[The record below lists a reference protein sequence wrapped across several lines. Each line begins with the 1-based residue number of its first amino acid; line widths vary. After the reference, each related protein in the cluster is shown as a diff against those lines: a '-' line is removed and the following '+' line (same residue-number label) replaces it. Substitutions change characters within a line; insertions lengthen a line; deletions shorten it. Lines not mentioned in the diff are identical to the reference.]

1 MSSVCALD
9 SDLNQLYTPA
19 IPTGASSVLDL
30 TNKFNNNNNS
40 SSCSG
45 EAGGL
50 KRVASVSSGEQFR
63 VSRLE
68 DRIVLELDTGR
79 GLGAYL
85 RCVLAAVCGGDAA
98 AAGTDKRLRYMEALV
113 RLLQHHPATEP
124 DRELGLRMRV

>member
-1 MSSVCALD
+1 MQVGEIFWQKIFCKYEKYLQRKWTNGSVSSVCALD

-30 TNKFNNNNNS
+30 TNKFNNNS

-68 DRIVLELDTGR
+68 A
-79 GLGAYL
+79 GLGAL
-85 RCVLAAVCGGDAA
+85 SCTTTPAS
-98 AAGTDKRLRYMEALV
+98 TP
-113 RLLQHHPATEP
+113 LQHR
-124 DRELGLRMRV
+124 DWVK

>member
-1 MSSVCALD
+1 MQRKWTNGSVSSVCALD

-30 TNKFNNNNNS
+30 THKFDNNNNNNS

-68 DRIVLELDTGR
+68 A
-79 GLGAYL
+79 GLGAL
-85 RCVLAAVCGGDAA
+85 SCTTTPAS
-98 AAGTDKRLRYMEALV
+98 TP
-113 RLLQHHPATEP
+113 LQHR
-124 DRELGLRMRV
+124 DWVK

>member
-30 TNKFNNNNNS
+30 THKFNNNNNNNNNS

-68 DRIVLELDTGR
+68 AGM
-79 GLGAYL
+79 GAL
-85 RCVLAAVCGGDAA
+85 SCNTTPAS
-98 AAGTDKRLRYMEALV
+98 TP
-113 RLLQHHPATEP
+113 LQHK
-124 DRELGLRMRV
+124 DWVK

>member
-30 TNKFNNNNNS
+30 THKFNNNS
-40 SSCSG
+40 SSG

-68 DRIVLELDTGR
+68 A
-79 GLGAYL
+79 GLGGLSCTTTPAS
-85 RCVLAAVCGGDAA
+85 
-98 AAGTDKRLRYMEALV
+98 TP
-113 RLLQHHPATEP
+113 LQHR
-124 DRELGLRMRV
+124 DWVK

>member
-30 TNKFNNNNNS
+30 TNKFNNNNNNNSS
-40 SSCSG
+40 SSCSC

-63 VSRLE
+63 AARLE
-68 DRIVLELDTGR
+68 A
-79 GLGAYL
+79 GLGAL
-85 RCVLAAVCGGDAA
+85 SCTTTPAS
-98 AAGTDKRLRYMEALV
+98 TP
-113 RLLQHHPATEP
+113 LQHR
-124 DRELGLRMRV
+124 DWVK

>member
-30 TNKFNNNNNS
+30 THKFNNNNNNS

-68 DRIVLELDTGR
+68 AGMG
-79 GLGAYL
+79 GLSCTTTPAS
-85 RCVLAAVCGGDAA
+85 
-98 AAGTDKRLRYMEALV
+98 TP
-113 RLLQHHPATEP
+113 LQHR
-124 DRELGLRMRV
+124 DWVK

>member
-30 TNKFNNNNNS
+30 THKFNNNNNNS

-63 VSRLE
+63 AARLE
-68 DRIVLELDTGR
+68 A
-79 GLGAYL
+79 GLGGLSCTTTPAS
-85 RCVLAAVCGGDAA
+85 
-98 AAGTDKRLRYMEALV
+98 TP
-113 RLLQHHPATEP
+113 LQHR
-124 DRELGLRMRV
+124 DWVK

>member
-30 TNKFNNNNNS
+30 THKFNNSNNNNNNS
-40 SSCSG
+40 SG

-63 VSRLE
+63 AARLE
-68 DRIVLELDTGR
+68 A
-79 GLGAYL
+79 GLGAL
-85 RCVLAAVCGGDAA
+85 SCTTTPAS
-98 AAGTDKRLRYMEALV
+98 TP
-113 RLLQHHPATEP
+113 LQHR
-124 DRELGLRMRV
+124 DWVK

>member
-30 TNKFNNNNNS
+30 TNKFNNNNNNS

-68 DRIVLELDTGR
+68 A
-79 GLGAYL
+79 GLGAL
-85 RCVLAAVCGGDAA
+85 SCTTTPAS
-98 AAGTDKRLRYMEALV
+98 TP
-113 RLLQHHPATEP
+113 LQHR
-124 DRELGLRMRV
+124 DWVK

>member
-1 MSSVCALD
+1 MQVGEIFWQKIFCKYEKYLQRKWTNGSVSSVCALD

-30 TNKFNNNNNS
+30 THKFDNNNNNNS

-68 DRIVLELDTGR
+68 A
-79 GLGAYL
+79 GLGAL
-85 RCVLAAVCGGDAA
+85 SCTTTPAS
-98 AAGTDKRLRYMEALV
+98 TP
-113 RLLQHHPATEP
+113 LQHR
-124 DRELGLRMRV
+124 DWVK